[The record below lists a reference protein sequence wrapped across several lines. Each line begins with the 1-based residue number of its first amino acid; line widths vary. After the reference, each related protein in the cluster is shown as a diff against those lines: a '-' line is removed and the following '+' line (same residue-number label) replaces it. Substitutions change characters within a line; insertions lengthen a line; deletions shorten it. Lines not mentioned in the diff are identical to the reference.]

1 MTSRLVE
8 LDAIKAEISSL
19 ESAREAA
26 VTSKEELVEG
36 YIKLHGESTC
46 LKSALETIPQ
56 LTADVEKWKAQSGEA
71 ERELKRCK
79 RDREEDGSR
88 IKALEGSVRGLVS
101 ERDRLTSDK
110 TTLEASKAAE
120 TTSREA
126 AEALAMEKVEEVDR
140 LQASLEHAR
149 ANAAT
154 ATEPLDTEVKSLKAE
169 NAKLIE
175 QSENLARANRTLEQE
190 LEKLRSGQASAF
202 RSSIAPSA
210 TAGAIGAQAPAAV
223 SKSRGDLGRPK
234 TPPSKSLSIPMRT
247 EPPIW
252 KDPFHSWLPG
262 RPGRPKSE
270 PRCSGRSL
278 GAGMTRSRRS
288 PRSGSLS
295 VSFNRRGTIWAAA
308 WATVR
313 SPLTVLKLTLRSRRS

>member
-126 AEALAMEKVEEVDR
+126 AEALAMEKVEKVDR

-190 LEKLRSGQASAF
+190 LEKLRSGQASAL

-247 EPPIW
+247 EPPTG
-252 KDPFHSWLPG
+252 KDPFHS
-262 RPGRPKSE
+262 
-270 PRCSGRSL
+270 
-278 GAGMTRSRRS
+278 
-288 PRSGSLS
+288 
-295 VSFNRRGTIWAAA
+295 
-308 WATVR
+308 
-313 SPLTVLKLTLRSRRS
+313 